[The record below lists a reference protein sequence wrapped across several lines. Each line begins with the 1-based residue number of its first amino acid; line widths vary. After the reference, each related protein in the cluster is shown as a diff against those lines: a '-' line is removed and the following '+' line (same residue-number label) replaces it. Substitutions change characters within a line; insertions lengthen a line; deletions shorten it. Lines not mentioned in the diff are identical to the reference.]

1 MVKLLKHLI
10 CLAVLIAQFQNSII
24 CAGMWGILLWL
35 MTQSSGLH
43 YFLLLSFSDMLTEL
57 VVTWCFMM
65 WSYFYGFGHQAT
77 IPAIRFEAAFV
88 GRWHCLII
96 VIHISIQHPPLM
108 PGRTF

>member
-1 MVKLLKHLI
+1 
-10 CLAVLIAQFQNSII
+10 
-24 CAGMWGILLWL
+24 
-35 MTQSSGLH
+35 MTQIPGLR

-88 GRWHCLII
+88 GR
-96 VIHISIQHPPLM
+96 
-108 PGRTF
+108 